1 MTKSVVFSVEDDEKK
16 RKILEYYRQFME
28 QQNAQDQSYNSL
40 AEFKESQH
48 YQDLPEE
55 EKENLK
61 QYEGKD
67 VIVLVFETP
76 EQAIEFIRQI
86 QKKGLISE
94 EQAEDIV
101 TSLQELEPYR
111 PGM

>member
-1 MTKSVVFSVEDDEKK
+1 MTKSVVFSVDDDEK
-16 RKILEYYRQFME
+16 RQKILAYYRQFMN
-28 QQNAQDQSYNSL
+28 QQNAEDQSYTSL
-40 AEFKESQH
+40 AEFKNSQH
-48 YQDLPEE
+48 YQDLSEE
-55 EKENLK
+55 EKENLE

-86 QKKGLISE
+86 QKKGLISA
-94 EQAEDIV
+94 EQAEELT

>member
-1 MTKSVVFSVEDDEKK
+1 MTKSVVFSVDDDEK
-16 RKILEYYRQFME
+16 RQKILAHYRQFMN
-28 QQNAQDQSYNSL
+28 QQNAEDQSYTSL
-40 AEFKESQH
+40 AEFKNSQH
-48 YQDLPEE
+48 YQDLSEE
-55 EKENLK
+55 EKENLE